1 MKMIYKR
8 SYTSREKLRNY
19 IRFYSELTTVLV
31 GIQFES
37 QWNDTNTRASDLSE
51 VKSEHVK

>member
-1 MKMIYKR
+1 MQLYVQR
-8 SYTSREKLRNY
+8 QTAN
-19 IRFYSELTTVLV
+19 SELTTVLG

-51 VKSEHVK
+51 VKSEHVKQMIVL

>member
-8 SYTSREKLRNY
+8 SYTSRD
-19 IRFYSELTTVLV
+19 RFYSELTTVLV